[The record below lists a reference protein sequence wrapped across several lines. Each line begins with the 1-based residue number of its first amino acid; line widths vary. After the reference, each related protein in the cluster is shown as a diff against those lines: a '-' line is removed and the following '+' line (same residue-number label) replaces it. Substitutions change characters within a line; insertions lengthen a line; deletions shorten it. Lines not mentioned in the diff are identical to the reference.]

1 MSLFL
6 KNPNATL
13 DFSVDWDDSYLAGQ
27 VIVNSLWRVEP
38 ATPDAVII
46 VTDSFDGAITAVT
59 LSGGGFGK
67 QYQLLNQITLSNG
80 LIDERSFVVRV
91 GDTA

>member
-27 VIVNSLWRVEP
+27 TIVNSLWRVEP
-38 ATPDAVII
+38 STPDAVVI
-46 VTDSFDGAITAVT
+46 VNDVFDGAITAVT
-59 LSGGGFGK
+59 ISGGSFGK
-67 QYQLLNQITLSNG
+67 HYQLINQIALSNG

>member
-27 VIVNSLWRVEP
+27 TIVNSLWRVEP
-38 ATPDAVII
+38 ADMDAVVI
-46 VTDSFDGAITAVT
+46 VSDNFDGAVSAVT
-59 LSGGGFGK
+59 VSGGRFGK
-67 QYQLLNQITLSNG
+67 HYQLINQITLSNG
-80 LIDERSFVVRV
+80 LIDERGFVVRV

>member
-13 DFSVDWDDSYLAGQ
+13 DFSVDWDASYLAGQ
-27 VIVNSLWRVEP
+27 SITNSLWRVEP
-38 ATPDAVII
+38 DNVGGVAI
-46 VTDSFDGAITAVT
+46 VNDSFDGAVTAVT
-59 LSGGGFGK
+59 LTGGVFGH
-67 QYQLLNQITLSNG
+67 QYQLSNQITLSNG